1 MFESPFMDAVIFS
14 IPNTPLSLNWYG
26 LSYLATFLFGFLW
39 LNRRSD
45 RLPGWGITRQMNSDV
60 LFYIFV
66 GGIVGARIGYVF
78 FYGLDMLLPTVE
90 TMNDAGEAVVSTGV
104 DFFYIFKV
112 YEGGLSFHG
121 GFIGVCIAYLVYS
134 KKYCVNP
141 FTVADWVVPI
151 VPMGIAFV
159 RAGNTISGELWGRV
173 TESPLGV
180 YFMELPENAAG
191 ALVRRHPSTLYEMIL
206 EGVVMF
212 FILQWFIRKPRPRMA
227 ASGLLVLGYGIF
239 RTFVEF
245 FRQPDAQLGVEGFLY
260 GTDWITRGIT
270 LSVPM
275 IIAGSVM
282 MGMAY
287 RWKKYDHERK
297 LVASTCSDDEN
308 INRANIA
315 Q

>member
-1 MFESPFMDAVIFS
+1 MDAVIFS
-14 IPNTPLSLNWYG
+14 IPNTPLSINWYG
-26 LSYLATFLFGFLW
+26 LSFLATFLFGIWW

-45 RLPGWGITRQMNSDV
+45 RLPGWGITREMNSDV

-66 GGIVGARIGYVF
+66 GGIIGARIGYVF
-78 FYGLDMLLPTVE
+78 FYGLDGLLPTIE
-90 TMNDAGEAVVSTGV
+90 TINNAGDVVVSTGI
-104 DFFYIFKV
+104 DFFYIFKI

-121 GFIGVCIAYLVYS
+121 GFVGVSIAYLVYS
-134 KKYCVNP
+134 KKYNVNP

-159 RAGNTISGELWGRV
+159 RAGNTINGELWGRV

-180 YFMELPENAAG
+180 YFMALPENAMG
-191 ALVRRHPSTLYEMIL
+191 AVVKRHPSTLYEMIL

-245 FRQPDAQLGVEGFLY
+245 FRQPDAQLGVDGFLY

-270 LSVPM
+270 LSIPM
-275 IIAGSVM
+275 IVAGVVM
-282 MGMAY
+282 LVMAY

-297 LVASTCSDDEN
+297 SVVANDDCYSRGN
-308 INRANIA
+308 QANNV
-315 Q
+315 